1 MENQNFN
8 SDLKKIS
15 IAGSKLISIY
25 YWIVSLVIITIF
37 NFFQVKYNVL
47 PSLINTILPIFELII
62 YIFILRNLLSAGR
75 NLEYAFTI
83 PNKNLEIPLSSS
95 EYYQELSENFN
106 NDSSIIEIRNSC
118 PGCNKD
124 INETDQECP
133 TCGLSLNN

>member
-1 MENQNFN
+1 M
-8 SDLKKIS
+8 
-15 IAGSKLISIY
+15 
-25 YWIVSLVIITIF
+25 
-37 NFFQVKYNVL
+37 
-47 PSLINTILPIFELII
+47 
-62 YIFILRNLLSAGR
+62 SAGR